1 MRDAIPSYTDE
12 EGGGMGATY
21 ISAIPLPPPPSPL
34 PPPPVWLHPSAQMIR
49 QQN

>member
-21 ISAIPLPPPPSPL
+21 ISAIPLPS
-34 PPPPVWLHPSAQMIR
+34 PPVWPHPSAQMIR

>member
-21 ISAIPLPPPPSPL
+21 ISAIPLPPPPVL
-34 PPPPVWLHPSAQMIR
+34 LHPSAQMIQ